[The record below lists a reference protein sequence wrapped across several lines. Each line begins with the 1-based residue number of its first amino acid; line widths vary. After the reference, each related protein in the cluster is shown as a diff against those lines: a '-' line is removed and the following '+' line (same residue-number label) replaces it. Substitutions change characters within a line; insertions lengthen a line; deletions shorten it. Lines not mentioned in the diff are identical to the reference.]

1 MVRIPAQNTGILAVI
16 GGVCVF
22 IALFRTV
29 VLYLLIILGIR
40 LMGKRQVGELE
51 PSELVFTLLIAD
63 LAAVPM
69 QDFGIPLS
77 RGIIPI
83 VALLCV
89 TLLLSL
95 LTMRSIKFRAFIC
108 GRPGIVVRDG
118 KVCQKEMEKNR
129 FTLDELSE
137 ELRIQG
143 YSDISKVKY
152 AILETNGQLTV
163 LLNAEEQ
170 PVTAAQMGLK
180 PKDPGLPTVIISD
193 GRLLED
199 NLRKRGLDE
208 KWLEKQ
214 LAHHHVRRAKD
225 VFILSVDEQGTVYF
239 SEKEKRR

>member
-1 MVRIPAQNTGILAVI
+1 MFTGLLRTIILYI
-16 GGVCVF
+16 
-22 IALFRTV
+22 
-29 VLYLLIILGIR
+29 LIIAGVR

-77 RGIIPI
+77 RGVIPI
-83 VALLCV
+83 IALLCV
-89 TLLLSL
+89 TLLLSIF
-95 LTMRSIKFRAFIC
+95 MVKSIRFRAFIC
-108 GRPGIVVRDG
+108 GRPSIVIKDG
-118 KVCQKEMEKNR
+118 KLCQQEMLKNR

-137 ELRIQG
+137 ELRVQG

-170 PVTAAQMGLK
+170 PVTAAQMGLT
-180 PKDPGLPTVIISD
+180 PKEPGLPAIIISD

-199 NLRKRGLDE
+199 NLKKRGLDD

-214 LAHHHVRRAKD
+214 LEHNHVRRVKD
-225 VFILSVDEQGTVYF
+225 VFILSVDEQGTVF
-239 SEKEKRR
+239 FAEKEKKR

>member
-1 MVRIPAQNTGILAVI
+1 MFTGLMRTIILYI
-16 GGVCVF
+16 
-22 IALFRTV
+22 
-29 VLYLLIILGIR
+29 LIIAGVR

-77 RGIIPI
+77 RGVIPI
-83 VALLCV
+83 IALLCV
-89 TLLLSL
+89 TLLLSIF
-95 LTMRSIKFRAFIC
+95 TVKSIRFRAFIC
-108 GRPGIVVRDG
+108 GRPSIVIKDG
-118 KVCQKEMEKNR
+118 KLCQQEMLKNR

-137 ELRIQG
+137 ELRVQG

-170 PVTAAQMGLK
+170 PVTAVQMGLT
-180 PKDPGLPTVIISD
+180 PEEPGLPAIIISD

-199 NLRKRGLDE
+199 NLKKRGLDD

-214 LAHHHVRRAKD
+214 LEHNHVRRVKD
-225 VFILSVDEQGTVYF
+225 VFILSVDEQGTVF
-239 SEKEKRR
+239 FAEKEKKR